1 MASNLEMLAALNP
14 NCKTDALPGGEWKV
28 TYASMF
34 THLTGDE
41 RKELARG
48 TYGEMI
54 KKMALLPK
62 GKYADVKLE
71 PA

>member
-1 MASNLEMLAALNP
+1 MDLGFNP
-14 NCKTDALPGGEWKV
+14 DVELPGGEWKV

-34 THLTGDE
+34 THLTGSK
-41 RKELARG
+41 RNELARG

-54 KKMALLPK
+54 IKMGLLPK

-71 PA
+71 EV